1 MAYYSETTSYS
12 FSERLLVGGARLLER
27 AAARHAL
34 SPPDGSCSREHNRIY
49 RETLRELASLND
61 RDLADLGFHR
71 GMLKRIAKDA
81 ANKKVAL

>member
-1 MAYYSETTSYS
+1 MAHYHTTETYGAT
-12 FSERLLVGGARLLER
+12 ERLLASFGVVLER
-27 AAARHAL
+27 LAARRA
-34 SPPDGSCSREHNRIY
+34 HNRIY